1 MTVALQKNA
10 IPLEVRRHNLVATV
24 RHQLDDNVL
33 VGVSGGADSVALLL
47 LCCAVALQKSSSLRV
62 VVGHIHHGIRRESD
76 AEQLLVESLCKKLGV
91 DCISKRIE
99 VVPLNGSIAA
109 GAREGRY
116 NSLAEIATKHNLTQL
131 AVAHHA
137 TDQLETML
145 MALCRGGGPRKLA
158 GMASKRNLTEN
169 ITLVRPLLHAEQ
181 SELVRI
187 CTLSEVEWCNDPT
200 NDDQKTPRGKL
211 RREVLP
217 ALRELWPAAD
227 RHAANASI
235 MLRGAADAIDTQI
248 NIECDS
254 NTWQREI
261 FSGVS
266 KEIVATIIHNAVGSN
281 TPFET
286 VWTIAAAIT
295 DSSTEPRTFDCGSNC
310 VVHVTAHDVRVIQ
323 S

>member
-1 MTVALQKNA
+1 MTIELQKEA
-10 IPLEVRRHNLVATV
+10 IPLEVRRHKLVATV
-24 RHQLDDNVL
+24 RYQLDDNVL

-47 LCCAVALQKSSSLRV
+47 LCCSVALQQSSSLRV
-62 VVGHIHHGIRRESD
+62 VVGHIHHGIRHESD
-76 AEQLLVESLCKKLGV
+76 AEQLMVESLCKKRGV
-91 DCISKRIE
+91 ECISKKIK
-99 VVPLNGSIAA
+99 VVPMNGSIAA

-116 NSLAEIATKHNLTQL
+116 KSLAEIASKHNLTQL

-227 RHAANASI
+227 RHAVNASI
-235 MLRGAADAIDTQI
+235 MLQAAADALDTQV
-248 NIECDS
+248 NFECDS
-254 NTWQREI
+254 NCWQREI

-266 KEIVATIIHNAVGSN
+266 KEIVATLIHKAIGNKTS
-281 TPFET
+281 FET

-295 DSSTEPRTFDCGSNC
+295 DSSTEPRTFNCGSNC
-310 VVHVTAHDVRVIQ
+310 LVHITAHDVRVVQ